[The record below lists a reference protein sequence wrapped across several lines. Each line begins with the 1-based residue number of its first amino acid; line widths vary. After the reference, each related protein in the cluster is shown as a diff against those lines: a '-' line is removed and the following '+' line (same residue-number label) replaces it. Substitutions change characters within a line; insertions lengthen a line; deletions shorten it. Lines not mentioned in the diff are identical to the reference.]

1 MIHHIRRHTISLKH
15 ALDGLA
21 WAYRTQPNYRV
32 HVIVGIGVVGAGF
45 FFHVSLVEWA
55 ILTGTIAMGL
65 VIETINTAIE
75 SVADAI
81 TREWKEEIKIAKDVS
96 AAAML
101 TYAVGASIIA
111 LLLFV
116 PKML

>member
-1 MIHHIRRHTISLKH
+1 MLHHIRRHTISLKH
-15 ALDGLA
+15 ALDGIT

-32 HVIVGIGVVGAGF
+32 HVLVTIAVVIAGIF
-45 FFHVSLVEWA
+45 FNLSALEWA
-55 ILTGTIAMGL
+55 LIVGTIAMGL
-65 VIETINTAIE
+65 VIETLNTAIE

-81 TREWKEEIKIAKDVS
+81 TRDWKEEIKIAKDVS

-101 TYAVGASIIA
+101 TFAIGACLVAGLVFI
-111 LLLFV
+111 